1 MSLSMLKVCA
11 SSCGI
16 LDSRSQF
23 STQLN
28 ESESNCLKLCSTNIK
43 NTYSDFLKNTHEML
57 NVDGGDDGADDDEED
72 DE

>member
-11 SSCGI
+11 SSCGV
-16 LDSRSQF
+16 LSANSQF

-28 ESESNCLKLCSTNIK
+28 DSESNCLKLCATNIK
-43 NTYSDFLKNTHEML
+43 NTYSDFQKNTHEIL
-57 NVDGGDDGADDDEED
+57 NVDGGDDEADDDEED